1 MVFRKK
7 WPFFFHW
14 WYLGKFSQERSSFE
28 ILDAK
33 EWFLDKKNQVLQKSK
48 KSKFSSGVSH
58 SFIHSF
64 ILSFFGKAG

>member
-1 MVFRKK
+1 MVFCKK

-33 EWFLDKKNQVLQKSK
+33 EWFLDKKNQVLQKSQQ
-48 KSKFSSGVSH
+48 SKFFQWG
-58 SFIHSF
+58 
-64 ILSFFGKAG
+64 

>member
-7 WPFFFHW
+7 WPFFFFHW

-64 ILSFFGKAG
+64 IHLKFLW